1 MNPLAARVYAF
12 TLLPVVTA
20 IGIFLLVRSDRSAE
34 RVSDAPA
41 GPSVEVGGTV
51 FSVEIADTP
60 ELRHLGL
67 GERDGL
73 PDDHAMLFRFDMPG
87 NYGFW
92 MKGMR
97 FPLDIAWI
105 REGRIV
111 HIERNV
117 PADSR
122 ETMHPGSEATMALE
136 ANAGTLD
143 GTDIGGEILFY
154 GIDSD

>member
-1 MNPLAARVYAF
+1 MNPLAARVYALV
-12 TLLPVVTA
+12 LLPVAVA
-20 IGIFLLVRSDRSAE
+20 IGLFLLVRQDGSR
-34 RVSDAPA
+34 APA
-41 GPSVEVGGTV
+41 GPSVAIGERV
-51 FSVEIADTP
+51 FFVEIADTDAT
-60 ELRHLGL
+60 RRLGL
-67 GERDGL
+67 GERDSL
-73 PDDHAMLFRFDMPG
+73 PDDYAMLFRFDVPG

-105 REGRIV
+105 YDGRIV

-122 ETMHPGSEATMALE
+122 ETMHPGSEATMVLE
-136 ANAGTLD
+136 TNAGALD
-143 GTDIGGEILFY
+143 GADIGSEVLFY